1 MIRYLIADLFK
12 SQRWLPPV
20 FVYLAMTGIL
30 YGGDPGSPRPPYG
43 VSEMVL
49 FPLAAW
55 LTVVLVNNEDP
66 VQRYVTMAAVGGWR
80 RLLGSLV
87 GAAAV
92 LNGVLVL
99 LATFVPALIHHHP
112 YALSDISL
120 GFAAHAISAVTGIG
134 LGVLCARPIVPT
146 TGWSLVAVV
155 GVSLLVLVVA
165 NQLPPVG
172 ATAHLL
178 FHNKPVSAAAV
189 AVQLALAIV
198 VGVACIGV
206 AYRVGRRRF

>member
-1 MIRYLIADLFK
+1 MIRYLLADVFK

-20 FVYLAMTGIL
+20 FVYLATTGIL
-30 YGGDPGSPRPPYG
+30 YGGDPGTPLPPYG

-66 VQRYVTMAAVGGWR
+66 VQRHVTIAAVGGWR
-80 RLLGSLV
+80 RLLGGLV
-87 GAAAV
+87 GAALV
-92 LNGVLVL
+92 VNGVLVL
-99 LATFVPALIHHHP
+99 VATFVPAVIHHHP
-112 YALSDISL
+112 YAVSDVAL
-120 GFAAHAISAVTGIG
+120 GFTAHVIAAVTGIG

-155 GVSLLVLVVA
+155 GVSLALLVA
-165 NQLPPVG
+165 NKLPPVG
-172 ATAHLL
+172 AMAHLL
-178 FHNKPVSAAAV
+178 FDSRPAPVGAV
-189 AVQLALAIV
+189 VVQVVVALL
-198 VGVACIGV
+198 VGVACVGV

>member
-1 MIRYLIADLFK
+1 MIRYLLADLFK

-30 YGGDPGSPRPPYG
+30 YGGDPGTPRPPYG

-66 VQRYVTMAAVGGWR
+66 VQRYVTIAAVGGWR
-80 RLLGSLV
+80 RLLGGLV
-87 GAAAV
+87 GAAFV

-112 YALSDISL
+112 YALSDVAL
-120 GFAAHAISAVTGIG
+120 GFTAHVISAVTGIG
-134 LGVLCARPIVPT
+134 LGVLCSRPMIPT

-155 GVSLLVLVVA
+155 GVSLVVLAVA
-165 NQLPPVG
+165 NRLPPVG
-172 ATAHLL
+172 AMAHLL
-178 FHNKPVSAAAV
+178 FDNAPVSVTAVVVQVAV
-189 AVQLALAIV
+189 AVA
-198 VGVACIGV
+198 VGASCVGV

>member
-1 MIRYLIADLFK
+1 MIRYLLADLFK

-20 FVYLAMTGIL
+20 FVYLAATAIL
-30 YGGDPGSPRPPYG
+30 YGGDPGTPLPPYG
-43 VSEMVL
+43 VSAMML

-66 VQRYVTMAAVGGWR
+66 VQRHVTLAAVGGWR
-80 RLLGSLV
+80 RLLASLV

-99 LATFVPALIHHHP
+99 LATFVPAVIHHHP
-112 YALSDISL
+112 YALSDVVL
-120 GFAAHAISAVTGIG
+120 GFVAHVISAVTGIG
-134 LGVLCARPIVPT
+134 LGVLCARPIIPT

-155 GVSLLVLVVA
+155 GVSLVVLAVA
-165 NQLPPVG
+165 NRLPPVG
-172 ATAHLL
+172 AMAHLL
-178 FHNKPVSAAAV
+178 FDPAPVPALAV
-189 AVQLALAIV
+189 AVQVAVAIV
-198 VGVACIGV
+198 VGVACVGV